1 MIFDGWKTLTL
12 HLKTCFTQLKCYE
25 KYFFKLALLFL
36 PKPGTGKEQGVLSQ
50 REVLSRGNDLP
61 YSSPLGLYLQVC
73 LCSVL
78 DGKQGRKKRRGEE
91 KWSSVV
97 QAFKHTVSFA
107 AAKAFMR

>member
-1 MIFDGWKTLTL
+1 MS
-12 HLKTCFTQLKCYE
+12 
-25 KYFFKLALLFL
+25 
-36 PKPGTGKEQGVLSQ
+36 QG
-50 REVLSRGNDLP
+50 EVLSRGNDPP

-107 AAKAFMR
+107 AAKAFMAEMVLLANTRPCHVLSLSLRPTSSCKQGLCLIILYQRVCLA